1 MFAMPFFATNIRL
14 TLLSLGMFAM
24 PFFATNFRLTLLS
37 PRQRSCEG
45 I

>member
-1 MFAMPFFATNIRL
+1 MAQFYSGQYSVMMIKNTAF
-14 TLLSLGMFAM
+14 
-24 PFFATNFRLTLLS
+24 LS

>member
-1 MFAMPFFATNIRL
+1 LLKVMLNTINQTKPNPVPMFPYAPTIV
-14 TLLSLGMFAM
+14 
-24 PFFATNFRLTLLS
+24 LLS